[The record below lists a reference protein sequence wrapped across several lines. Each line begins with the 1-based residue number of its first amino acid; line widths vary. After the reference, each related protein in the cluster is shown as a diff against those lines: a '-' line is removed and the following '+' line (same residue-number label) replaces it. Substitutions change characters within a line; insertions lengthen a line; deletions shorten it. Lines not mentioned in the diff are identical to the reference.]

1 MCHLLV
7 VQFPGFIPGTVV
19 VAVGV
24 VVVTGSGEVV
34 LETVLVAALVVVDVT
49 EVVGSVRSGAFV
61 VAAEVVVEVEVP
73 ASETIPV
80 LLVQT

>member
-24 VVVTGSGEVV
+24 VIVTGSGVVV
-34 LETVLVAALVVVDVT
+34 LEAVLVAALVVVDVLA
-49 EVVGSVRSGAFV
+49 VVGSVRSWVFV
-61 VAAEVVVEVEVP
+61 VTTVAEVVVDVEVP
-73 ASETIPV
+73 AS
-80 LLVQT
+80 